1 MNEFIKTP
9 LWQEIKRIMKEAV
22 KDDITSIKTDG
33 KTAEMIAL
41 DVKSMELANKKFLKA
56 IMVVERR
63 GKIDASNK
71 SFK

>member
-9 LWQEIKRIMKEAV
+9 LWQEIKAIMKNAI
-22 KDDITSIKTDG
+22 KDDISSIKTDRP
-33 KTAEMIAL
+33 ADMIAL

-56 IMVVERR
+56 IMAVERK
-63 GKIDASNK
+63 GKLDASNK

>member
-41 DVKSMELANKKFLKA
+41 DVKSMELANKKFKMA
-56 IMVVERR
+56 ISAVER
-63 GKIDASNK
+63 KAKFDAANK

>member
-9 LWQEIKRIMKEAV
+9 LWQEIKRIMKNAI

-33 KTAEMIAL
+33 RTAELIAL

-56 IMVVERR
+56 IMAVERK
-63 GKIDASNK
+63 GKIDSGNK

>member
-9 LWQEIKRIMKEAV
+9 LWQEIKRIMKEAI

-33 KTAEMIAL
+33 KTADMIAL

-56 IMVVERR
+56 IMAVERR